1 MVEAC
6 RYVGEFMLKT
16 GVLGQFKDVMLGLK
30 LPGAP
35 ETLESLGTLGSSSHR
50 DLKVSYRIPEG

>member
-35 ETLESLGTLGSSSHR
+35 ETLESLGTLG
-50 DLKVSYRIPEG
+50 